1 MVRRQVMFSPGSFNH
16 DVKFA
21 RTLSRDIVMIE
32 HMMTKINES
41 KPVRNLVKLLYVL
54 VLLFGVQIVCLTALV
69 YRTFSSTS

>member
-1 MVRRQVMFSPGSFNH
+1 
-16 DVKFA
+16 
-21 RTLSRDIVMIE
+21 MIE

-69 YRTFSSTS
+69 YRTFSST